1 MKTTILHGTLSVLI
15 ILSAGQSY
23 AQKTTNNFYDTIK
36 NYDLSTVLMADS
48 IQTEKE
54 EGCIKLY

>member
-1 MKTTILHGTLSVLI
+1 MKTAILHGTLSVLI
-15 ILSAGQSY
+15 ILLAGQSY

>member
-15 ILSAGQSY
+15 ILLAGQSY